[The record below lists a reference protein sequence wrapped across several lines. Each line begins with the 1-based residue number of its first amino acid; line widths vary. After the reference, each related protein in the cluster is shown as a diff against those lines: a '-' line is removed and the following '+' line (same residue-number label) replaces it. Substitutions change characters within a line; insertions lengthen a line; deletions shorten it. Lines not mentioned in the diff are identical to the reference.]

1 VQVSTFAISILYAV
15 YAGVLLL
22 LVVLSHKLPGILSSR
37 YAKVVSEEKQVTIQ
51 NYIYVGIR

>member
-37 YAKVVSEEKQVTIQ
+37 YAKTVSEES
-51 NYIYVGIR
+51 R